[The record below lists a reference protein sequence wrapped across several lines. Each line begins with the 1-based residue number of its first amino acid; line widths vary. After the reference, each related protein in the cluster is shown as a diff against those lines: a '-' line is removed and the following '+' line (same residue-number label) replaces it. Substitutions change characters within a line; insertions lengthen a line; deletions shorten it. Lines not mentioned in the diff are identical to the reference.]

1 MGRVRNGTTAGVPAN
16 ATRAGPP
23 TGRADRQ
30 SAAGHGGSG
39 RSALVGDTS
48 VKKIRFACAAAT
60 CGALLAAGIV
70 PVEAV
75 TAVRSVFGRMPDGR
89 PVYAVTM
96 HNAHGITVCII
107 TYGARVQSIITPDRH
122 GHLADI
128 ALGYANLAGYLINA
142 DPYFGASVGRYA
154 NRIARGRFTL
164 DGRPYQLT
172 INDGPNSLHG
182 GIKGFDR
189 HLWRIMRIH
198 QGRTASVTM
207 RLVSPNGDQGYP
219 GTLIVTA
226 SYALDRD
233 NRLRIVYGA
242 TTNAPTV
249 VNITNHTYW
258 NLSGEG
264 SGSIL
269 GEWMM
274 IAGRDMTPV
283 DAAQI
288 PTGSIELVVG
298 TPFDFLTAKPIGRDI
313 RDGNS
318 RQLVIGRGY
327 DMNGVIRRKPVAKLR
342 MVARVTDPRS
352 GRKLELDSMQPGL
365 QFYTGNFL
373 NGTIVGT
380 SGHIYRQSDGFVLEP
395 QLFPDT
401 PNHPNFGSAVLRPG
415 ARYRNV
421 MVYRFSTARGR

>member
-1 MGRVRNGTTAGVPAN
+1 M
-16 ATRAGPP
+16 
-23 TGRADRQ
+23 
-30 SAAGHGGSG
+30 
-39 RSALVGDTS
+39 
-48 VKKIRFACAAAT
+48 KKIRFACAAVT
-60 CGALLAAGIV
+60 CGALLAVGIC
-70 PVEAV
+70 PAEAV
-75 TAVRSVFGRMPDGR
+75 TAARSVFGHMPDGR

-96 HNAHGITVCII
+96 HNAHGITVRII
-107 TYGARVQSIITPDRH
+107 TYGARVQSVITPDRH
-122 GHLADI
+122 GRLADI
-128 ALGYANLAGYLINA
+128 ALGYANLAGYLSKA

-164 DGRPYQLT
+164 DGHRYQLT

-189 HLWRIMRIH
+189 HLWRIVRIQ
-198 QGRTASVTM
+198 QGRAASVTM

-219 GTLIVTA
+219 GTLTVTA
-226 SYALDRD
+226 TYALEPD
-233 NRLRIVYGA
+233 NCLRIAYGA
-242 TTNAPTV
+242 RSNAPTI

-274 IAGRDMTPV
+274 IAGHEITPV
-283 DAAQI
+283 DATQI
-288 PTGSIELVVG
+288 PTGKIESVIG

-313 RDGNS
+313 RDGHS
-318 RQLVIGRGY
+318 HQLVIGRGY
-327 DMNGVIRRKPVAKLR
+327 DMNWVISRRHVAKLR
-342 MVARVTDPRS
+342 LVARVTDPRS
-352 GRKLELDSMQPGL
+352 GRQLELYSMQPGL

-380 SGHIYRQSDGFVLEP
+380 SGHIYRQSDAFVLEP

-415 ARYRNV
+415 AHYRNV
-421 MVYRFSTARGR
+421 MVYRFSTVRGR

>member
-122 GHLADI
+122 GHLADV
-128 ALGYANLAGYLINA
+128 ALGYAYLAGYLGNA

-274 IAGRDMTPV
+274 IAGRDITPV

>member
-1 MGRVRNGTTAGVPAN
+1 M
-16 ATRAGPP
+16 
-23 TGRADRQ
+23 
-30 SAAGHGGSG
+30 
-39 RSALVGDTS
+39 
-48 VKKIRFACAAAT
+48 KKIRFACAALT
-60 CGALLAAGIV
+60 CGALLAVRTGPAS
-70 PVEAV
+70 AV

-96 HNAHGITVCII
+96 HNAHGITVRVI
-107 TYGARVQSIITPDRH
+107 TYGARVQSIVTPDRH

-128 ALGYANLAGYLINA
+128 ALGYANLAGYLSKA

-164 DGRPYQLT
+164 DGHTYQLT

-207 RLVSPNGDQGYP
+207 RLISPNGDQGYP
-219 GTLIVTA
+219 GTLTVTA
-226 SYALDRD
+226 TYALDRA
-233 NRLRIVYGA
+233 NRLRIAYGA
-242 TTNAPTV
+242 TTNAPTI
-249 VNITNHTYW
+249 VNVTNHTYW

-274 IAGRDMTPV
+274 IAGREITPV
-283 DAAQI
+283 DATQI
-288 PTGSIELVVG
+288 PTGRIESVVG
-298 TPFDFLTAKPIGRDI
+298 TPFDFLTPKPIGRDI
-313 RDGNS
+313 RDGHS

-327 DMNGVIRRKPVAKLR
+327 DMNWVISRKPVARLR
-342 MVARVTDPRS
+342 LVARVTDPRS
-352 GRKLELDSMQPGL
+352 GRELELYSMQPGL

-380 SGHIYRQSDGFVLEP
+380 SGHIYRQSDAFVLEP

-421 MVYRFSTARGR
+421 MVYRFSTVRGR